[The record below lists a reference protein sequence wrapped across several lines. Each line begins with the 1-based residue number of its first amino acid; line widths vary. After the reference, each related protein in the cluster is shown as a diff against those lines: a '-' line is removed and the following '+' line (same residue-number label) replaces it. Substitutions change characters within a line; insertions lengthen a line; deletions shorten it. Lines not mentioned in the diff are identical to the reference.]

1 VAETLE
7 EFYRWKGE
15 VCQVLGRSVESARGE
30 IAAELEELHKLVER
44 ADYRDLPRILTKMAA
59 LALLEPE
66 LRRCLPDI
74 EAAKRW
80 MMAERARRLEII
92 RKYAGAA
99 GADKVVV
106 KYMRYSPLDPTTYEF
121 FELLEVVAPRALPIL
136 QREIEGVYA
145 FDHRTRAS
153 IIVLDKEEFAEKYKG
168 KRLMAV
174 VHVASAGEE
183 YFIEELGA
191 EELFDDNGG
200 VR

>member
-1 VAETLE
+1 MAELE
-7 EFYRWKGE
+7 EFNKWRAE
-15 VCQVLGRSVESARGE
+15 VCWVLEHLSGQPSGE
-30 IAAELEELHKLVER
+30 LGAELEELHKLVER

-153 IIVLDKEEFAEKYKG
+153 MVVLDKEEFLKKHKG

-174 VHVASAGEE
+174 VHVASAE
-183 YFIEELGA
+183 YFIEELST
-191 EELFDDNGG
+191 EELLLSDKEVGA
-200 VR
+200 

>member
-1 VAETLE
+1 VAELE
-7 EFYRWKGE
+7 EFNKWRAE
-15 VCQVLGRSVESARGE
+15 VCWVLEHLSGQPSGE
-30 IAAELEELHKLVER
+30 LGAELEELHKLVER

-153 IIVLDKEEFAEKYKG
+153 MVVLDKEEFLKKHKG

-174 VHVASAGEE
+174 VHVASAE
-183 YFIEELGA
+183 YFIEELST
-191 EELFDDNGG
+191 EELLLSDKEVGA
-200 VR
+200 